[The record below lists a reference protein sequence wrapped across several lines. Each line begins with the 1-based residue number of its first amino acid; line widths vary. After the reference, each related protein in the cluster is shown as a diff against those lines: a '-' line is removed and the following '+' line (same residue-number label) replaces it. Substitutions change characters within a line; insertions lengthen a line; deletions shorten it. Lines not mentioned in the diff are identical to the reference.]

1 MNKVVT
7 EQMQVPDIEWWFR
20 DHSNSQEAKKLSTMK
35 GNGKFEIQKE
45 VFFVVRSTLV
55 IKDVN
60 SADEGVYQCRASMSP
75 ERYANDVNLY
85 QHWRIE
91 EAPVKDP
98 DCQDTNTTSHHQV
111 EEMFDQLL
119 DAVEEDK
126 EGEGKDT
133 VLSRLIQAITG
144 NEDEN
149 SEYDVVDLPVSSTT
163 ASNTEATEKGRKNKE
178 TTSKTTTT
186 SNYRLKTSLPT
197 AKSKLN
203 SISSSSQIQKEETIV
218 KRIPDEETK
227 VVRQED
233 FRNSGS
239 TTKNVFHLMMCV
251 VFLHALTWILYV

>member
-133 VLSRLIQAITG
+133 VLTRLIQAITG

-149 SEYDVVDLPVSSTT
+149 SEYDVVDLPVSTT
-163 ASNTEATEKGRKNKE
+163 TTSNTEATEKGKKNTE
-178 TTSKTTTT
+178 TKATTT

-203 SISSSSQIQKEETIV
+203 SISSSSQIKTEESNA
-218 KRIPDEETK
+218 KRITDEETK

-239 TTKNVFHLMMCV
+239 TTKTVFHSMMMCV
-251 VFLHALTWILYV
+251 VFLHVLTWILNV